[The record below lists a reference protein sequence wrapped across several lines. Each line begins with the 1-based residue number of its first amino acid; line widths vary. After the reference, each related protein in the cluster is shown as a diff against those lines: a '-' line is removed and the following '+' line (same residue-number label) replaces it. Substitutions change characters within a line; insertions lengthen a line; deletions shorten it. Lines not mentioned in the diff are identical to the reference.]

1 MDSLR
6 AFFLQYR
13 SAAILLVLAALCMK
27 SLVPTGY
34 MIGQEG
40 KALTVQ
46 ICNDALSDHAI
57 KNIALPMKEGS
68 GGSGLKQSKAECPY
82 SAMSMA
88 ALSGADPALLALAL
102 AFIVALGFAPSP
114 VPAARRALYLRP
126 PLRGPPSL
134 A

>member
-1 MDSLR
+1 M
-6 AFFLQYR
+6 
-13 SAAILLVLAALCMK
+13 LLVAAALCMK
-27 SLVPTGY
+27 TLVPAGY

-46 ICNDALSDHAI
+46 ICNDAMSDHAI
-57 KNIALPMKEGS
+57 KQIAIPMKDGS
-68 GGSGLKQSKAECPY
+68 GGSGLKQDKAECPY
-82 SAMSMA
+82 SGISMA
-88 ALSGADPALLALAL
+88 ALTGADPALLALAL
-102 AFIVALGFAPSP
+102 AFIIALGFAPSP